1 MEFEWDKKKAQKN
14 FKKHGVSFEEAAT
27 IFGKYM
33 KKDNKIDELRPE
45 YTRKDLGKGV
55 RGRYYKDYVSG
66 TNLVLLNPDV
76 AAVFPDEK
84 SVNDALRSLIKIA
97 KNSTEITTKTT

>member
-1 MEFEWDKKKAQKN
+1 
-14 FKKHGVSFEEAAT
+14 
-27 IFGKYM
+27 M
-33 KKDNKIDELRPE
+33 KKDNESDELRPE
-45 YTRKDLGKGV
+45 YIKKDLGKGI
-55 RGRYYKDYVSG
+55 RGKYYKDYISG

-97 KNSTEITTKTT
+97 KNSTGLTTKST

>member
-1 MEFEWDKKKAQKN
+1 
-14 FKKHGVSFEEAAT
+14 
-27 IFGKYM
+27 M
-33 KKDNKIDELRPE
+33 KKDNKSDELRPE
-45 YTRKDLGKGV
+45 YTKNDLGKGI
-55 RGRYYKDYVSG
+55 RGKYHKDYISG

-97 KNSTEITTKTT
+97 QNSTGLTTKST